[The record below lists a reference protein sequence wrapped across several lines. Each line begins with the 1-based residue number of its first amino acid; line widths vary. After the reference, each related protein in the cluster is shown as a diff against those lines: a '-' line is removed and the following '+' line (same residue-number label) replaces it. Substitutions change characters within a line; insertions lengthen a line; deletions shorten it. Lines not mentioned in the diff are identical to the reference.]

1 MKVPFLNLARLHKPL
16 NDDFSRALD
25 QVLASNWFI
34 LGEQCEAFE
43 SLFSKFLKVDNCI
56 GVSNG
61 LDALTIS
68 LKALGVKQGDEVIV
82 PSNTYIATCLAISN
96 VGATP
101 VFVEP
106 NVATFNIDPKLIEQ
120 SITNKTKAIIPVLV
134 IKPRVLLS
142 SPMVVRLDQHI
153 L

>member
-68 LKALGVKQGDEVIV
+68 LKA
-82 PSNTYIATCLAISN
+82 T
-96 VGATP
+96 
-101 VFVEP
+101 
-106 NVATFNIDPKLIEQ
+106 LIN
-120 SITNKTKAIIPVLV
+120 SVRRTNRMMK
-134 IKPRVLLS
+134 IKHS
-142 SPMVVRLDQHI
+142 TS
-153 L
+153 